1 MNHLP
6 GRLSKIVLFGDSID
20 KRKEMLQYVISIF
33 KIIAKWNDAQLVLPV
48 LKPIVSVWGRGKVM
62 CV

>member
-20 KRKEMLQYVISIF
+20 KCKEMLQNIVSIF
-33 KIIAKWNDAQLVLPV
+33 EIIAERNDAQLVLTV